1 MDVGFVDLDILVTQ
15 IRNSASK
22 RYFLDAVKAYKAG
35 ALRGSLT
42 SLWVALAY
50 DLIAKYR
57 EISAEGDAAAIDFVK
72 QWDAATAAANIPKLL
87 KLESEILDHAADT
100 TQVIDGI
107 AKRHLERLRL
117 DRHLCA
123 HPAFSAEA
131 ELFEPSPELVRL
143 HLVNVIDCVLSQEPR
158 QGKAI
163 SEIFSLDVQ
172 SAGFP
177 AAPDRIHNYVEQR
190 YLKRIK
196 TQNVQNF
203 GTVLAKSLLKGT
215 PPEWEGHQR
224 KICNS
229 LIALRDRT
237 PEAWPDLRTT
247 IVRLIDNS
255 TPLTRPRAI
264 AFLASIPSFWH
275 QLQPATQTALQET
288 AANFNPLVDPD
299 FRVLAGVTVPT
310 FREALLNV
318 ISNLDEAQLAQAI
331 GVSPLPDLWEPSV
344 EAYGG
349 SGSFRGSESRFRQL
363 LAPFSGHLTS
373 GQLDLLLDTIMQN
386 GQCWSAAAT
395 PGFLLS
401 LLRDAGQR
409 NLPSDEAKNH
419 FFQQIIRKRAR
430 AEYREVLDYFIS
442 HGWQAPPL
450 EVVADEDE

>member
-1 MDVGFVDLDILVTQ
+1 MDAGFVDLDILVTQ

-57 EISAEGDAAAIDFVK
+57 EISAEGDAAAVEFVR
-72 QWDAATAAANIPKLL
+72 QWDAATAADNIPKLL
-87 KLESEILDHAADT
+87 SLEAEILDHAADT

-107 AKRHLERLRL
+107 AKRHLQRLRL

-143 HLVNVIDCVLSQEPR
+143 HLVNVIDCVLSREPR

-163 SEIFSLDVQ
+163 YEIFSLDVQ

-177 AAPDRIHNYVEQR
+177 ADPDRIHNYVEQR

-215 PPEWEGHQR
+215 PPEWEGHQK

-229 LIALRDRT
+229 LIALRDRA
-237 PEAWPDLRTT
+237 PEAWPDLCTT

-255 TPLTRPRAI
+255 EPLTRPRAI
-264 AFLASIPSFWH
+264 SFLASLPAFWH
-275 QLQPATQTALQET
+275 QLQPPTQTALQET
-288 AANFNPLVDPD
+288 AANFDPLIGAD
-299 FRVLAGVTVPT
+299 FRILAGVAVPT
-310 FREALLNV
+310 FRESLLTV
-318 ISNLDEAQLAQAI
+318 INNLDEAQLEQAI
-331 GVSPLPDLWEPSV
+331 GVSPLPDLWVPAV
-344 EAYGG
+344 QAYGE
-349 SGSFRGSESRFRQL
+349 SASFRGSEGRFRRM

-373 GQLDLLLDTIMQN
+373 DQLDLLLDTMMEN
-386 GQCWSAAAT
+386 SQCWNAGAT

-401 LLRDAGQR
+401 MLRDAGPR
-409 NLPSDEAKNH
+409 NLPNDEAKNR
-419 FFQQIIRKRAR
+419 FFQQVRRKGAR
-430 AEYREVLDYFIS
+430 VEYRDVLDYFIS
-442 HGWQAPPL
+442 HGWVVPAP
-450 EVVADEDE
+450 ENVVDDDE